1 MQKKKMPLT
10 NKELQMFD
18 TSQYLHDD
26 VLRLVATI
34 RALQVENKVIRDKY
48 ETKLRQNDEFCH
60 ATGHLLDCAQGTSLC
75 KDCKRMMQ
83 AALKFGRS

>member
-1 MQKKKMPLT
+1 MPLT

-26 VLRLVATI
+26 VLRLVATV
-34 RALQVENKVIRDKY
+34 RALQAQNKAMLDNY
-48 ETKLRQNDEFCH
+48 DTKLRQNDEFCH
-60 ATGHLLDCAQGTSLC
+60 ATGHLLSCDQGTILC